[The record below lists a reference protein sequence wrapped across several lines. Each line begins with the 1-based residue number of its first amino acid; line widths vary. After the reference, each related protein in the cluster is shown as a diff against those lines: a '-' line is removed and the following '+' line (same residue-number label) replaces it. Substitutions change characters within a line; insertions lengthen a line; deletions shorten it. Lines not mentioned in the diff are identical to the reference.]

1 VRCRFLY
8 SAMATS
14 LAAFIALPAV
24 AEDAGAPAGTRPVI
38 QQLHSVTPYDAGM
51 TASGRPATTL
61 LPDER
66 DEPLRLMA
74 LVGPALAI
82 GILTVLGLTITFSAL
97 RQDLRQR
104 RIVYRPRHH

>member
-1 VRCRFLY
+1 
-8 SAMATS
+8 MATS
-14 LAAFIALPAV
+14 LTAFIALPAV
-24 AEDAGAPAGTRPVI
+24 AEDAGAPAGTRPVT
-38 QQLHSVTPYDAGM
+38 QQLHSATPYDAGM

-66 DEPLRLMA
+66 DESLRLMA

-104 RIVYRPRHH
+104 RIVYRPRRH